1 MRDVSMVPPSTKEQ
15 IATTA
20 ERLFAERGIDGVS
33 LRQIGV
39 ASGSGNHS
47 VVQYHFGSKERLVGA
62 IFEYRLPRL
71 DLRRRTLV
79 AQLAPSDLR
88 SWVHCYVLPILEQ
101 GEQPDSH
108 YLSFVAMLQQSS
120 QRHLFQTIPPELLAS
135 TTEFRDH
142 LDVLLA
148 HIPAPLRAHR
158 VEQAVLFAVH
168 ASAIRERTRAGGH
181 VVAPFAL
188 HVADLLDGLVGFL
201 QADVSDAAL
210 AVLDDD
216 AYRAHEPLPLP
227 I

>member
-1 MRDVSMVPPSTKEQ
+1 MRDVSMVQPSTKEQ

-20 ERLFAERGIDGVS
+20 ERLFAECGIDGVS

-47 VVQYHFGSKERLVGA
+47 VVQYHFGSKEVLVEA

-71 DLRRRTLV
+71 DTRRQTLV
-79 AQLAPSDLR
+79 AQIAPTDLR

-120 QRHLFQTIPPELLAS
+120 QRHLFGAIPPELLAS
-135 TTEFRDH
+135 TTEFREQ
-142 LDVLLA
+142 LDLLLA
-148 HIPAPLRAHR
+148 HIPAPLRTHR

-168 ASAIRERTRAGGH
+168 ASAIRERTRASGH
-181 VVAPFAL
+181 LVTPFAL

-201 QADVSDAAL
+201 QADVSDTAM
-210 AVLDDD
+210 AVLNETPSL
-216 AYRAHEPLPLP
+216 ARQSMPLPV
-227 I
+227 